1 MVVFHSEEEKI
12 ELFRVVFRKYYNN
25 VVYYAL
31 HYLDTYEEAQDVAND
46 VFTSLWQHLDEYQDN
61 ILPSVMAMARNRCI
75 NILKREK
82 YKRQHNKYV
91 ARSRK
96 FDINFTSLADSSI
109 EELFE
114 KDAMKVL
121 METLEKMPPKTKEA
135 FMLSRFRNKTYS
147 EIAQI
152 QNVSEKNIEYRISSA
167 LKILRKAMG
176 LLTFWT
182 ISYWL

>member
-1 MVVFHSEEEKI
+1 MFYSEEEKI

-82 YKRQHNKYV
+82 YKR
-91 ARSRK
+91 
-96 FDINFTSLADSSI
+96 
-109 EELFE
+109 E
-114 KDAMKVL
+114 KTTCV
-121 METLEKMPPKTKEA
+121 TTP
-135 FMLSRFRNKTYS
+135 S
-147 EIAQI
+147 
-152 QNVSEKNIEYRISSA
+152 
-167 LKILRKAMG
+167 
-176 LLTFWT
+176 
-182 ISYWL
+182 